1 MWLTSL
7 HEILKGDVYFHQNNQ
22 LCYVE
27 TIAWD
32 DMQPGLVAN
41 ISMWDE
47 HAQRNCS
54 EHRCHESCN
63 GHCWG
68 PGEEHCQILTLKD
81 CSSTCDYRCRGPT
94 QADCCHRSC
103 AGGCTN
109 SSNAG
114 CLACRQFS
122 LDNTCV
128 ETCPRRYEYDRNTFT
143 NVENPNFRYSYG
155 SRCLKDCPNNVLVD
169 GDNCVKVC
177 GPGKKEQDN
186 QCIPCEGV
194 CPSTCDGIGD
204 DGALSSKHIRSKQFD
219 NCTQINGNLI
229 ITSHTFTG
237 DAFAG
242 TTPIDPSALEI
253 FRTVKQIT
261 GYLSVQGLHQHF
273 TNLSMFSNLERIDG
287 RNLYGV
293 GGSKTDSVYIT
304 STNLDFFGLTSLAE
318 VSNGD
323 ITISSNSKLCY
334 LQKPMFRPIRSSNR
348 QTISIQDSRSDA
360 DCLAENKTCDPQC
373 ADIGCWGPGPR
384 QCAKCKNAIIG
395 DTCIEACDLDNG
407 QYVETE
413 ASASEAA
420 VCEHC
425 DTQCSAGC
433 SGPEPDQCDCQS
445 DSTGTNC
452 RRMCRNVQD
461 GPFCRAECP
470 EPKFA
475 NAQKNCTDCHSNC
488 LKGCNGPENNLGED
502 GCLECPQVMLDYNRK
517 VMECMLINTPC
528 SDDYFYDRISHSEKS
543 DPLAGS
549 VICQQ
554 CDPMCIGCD
563 GAGPRR
569 CKQCKLFRQD
579 DECVD
584 ECRSGFYPDVDDMC
598 QPCHPQCRQC
608 FNGTVHDCLDCE
620 SYTVQTGENTFF
632 CALSC
637 PAEYP
642 NELSP
647 YVCGKT
653 CPTLFFPNAMSKCEG
668 CHTECKDGCHNGTR
682 SGCYACKNVVVNL
695 ECRAEC
701 PAAYKNTNGT
711 CLYIH
716 GPDQKATP
724 KPGGGMS
731 IGLLAGIVTSSLII
745 FIVIIVFV
753 IWFKQRIKNDMYID
767 IPPNID
773 LHDMKSCD
781 YTGAPLTPS
790 NVEPNQAQ
798 LKIIK
803 DTELKLGPVLG
814 SGAFG
819 TVYKGLWIPDGE
831 KIRIPVAIKALR
843 EVSPHAAE
851 ELLEEAKVMASVDHP
866 CLLRLLCVCIA
877 QNMTL
882 ITQLMPL
889 GAILDYVRQHKE
901 QIGSHHLLNWSFQI
915 AKGMVYL
922 EEKHLIHRDL
932 AARNVLVQSPAQ
944 VKITD
949 FGLAKFLE
957 VDSNEYKA
965 QGGKMPIKWLA
976 LECIQFRRFSHKSD
990 VWSFGV
996 TLWELMTFGG
1006 KPYEGVKA
1014 REVPELLERGER
1026 LPQPPICTID
1036 IYMLMVKCWLIDE
1049 DSRPTFKQ
1057 MQEELERMTKDPQ
1070 RYLVIQ
1076 NDGAMSL
1083 PSPTPSDF
1091 YKTLMQDTES
1101 GADPDL
1107 LMDAEDYLQ
1116 PMSLTANNM
1125 TYESQQG
1132 FFPVNGAGPR
1142 SPTGKP
1148 SGPLRKDSSLLRY
1161 CQDPTFKGN
1170 FDRQNSN
1177 TSGNDPNLNDDY
1189 LIPNDKLEGFSP
1201 LMEEEHDY
1209 QNDPRRPTD
1218 LGDNYL
1224 PLNDGTGSQPTSPS
1238 AGMLD
1243 NLEYHA
1249 IMDQAS
1255 QGPKSPRTPTIH
1267 TGDPWTPMQQQHP
1280 HLVARQH
1287 STPSQPRT
1295 PPAYAPLAP
1304 TMSSSTPLLGDVS
1317 FEGPVPPGG
1326 APVMNGQNGG
1336 PKGMYRSPPP
1346 SNSSGSLGRHSTR
1359 GSESDYVNSDVVT
1372 DRGESTV

>member
-1 MWLTSL
+1 MFIMQRHHTQLLGESLCVLMLLTFLFTTTAAAKTGKRKYVAEGVCTGTDQGTAKPYNSDNAGARQQYYEELKDRYTNCTYVDGNLEISFLHEQEYDLGFLSSIREVTGYILILLTYSRVIPLTNLRVIRGTKLYDDKYALYVALTFHTGDPTIATEEMWLTSL

-724 KPGGGMS
+724 KPGAAKYLPLNSGGMS

-1142 SPTGKP
+1142 SPTGKAFW
-1148 SGPLRKDSSLLRY
+1148 S
-1161 CQDPTFKGN
+1161 
-1170 FDRQNSN
+1170 
-1177 TSGNDPNLNDDY
+1177 
-1189 LIPNDKLEGFSP
+1189 I
-1201 LMEEEHDY
+1201 
-1209 QNDPRRPTD
+1209 
-1218 LGDNYL
+1218 
-1224 PLNDGTGSQPTSPS
+1224 
-1238 AGMLD
+1238 
-1243 NLEYHA
+1243 
-1249 IMDQAS
+1249 
-1255 QGPKSPRTPTIH
+1255 
-1267 TGDPWTPMQQQHP
+1267 
-1280 HLVARQH
+1280 
-1287 STPSQPRT
+1287 
-1295 PPAYAPLAP
+1295 
-1304 TMSSSTPLLGDVS
+1304 
-1317 FEGPVPPGG
+1317 
-1326 APVMNGQNGG
+1326 
-1336 PKGMYRSPPP
+1336 
-1346 SNSSGSLGRHSTR
+1346 
-1359 GSESDYVNSDVVT
+1359 
-1372 DRGESTV
+1372 